1 MDKLVDEF
9 LYYLQYDRYKSV
21 RTVESYGDD
30 LGAFCLY
37 VHGLD
42 ESLDWDSVDSDIIRG
57 WMEEMMDRGNK
68 ATSVNRRLSS
78 LRTFYRFA
86 VSRKKLKHDPAYTI
100 KGPQKE
106 KPLPQYLREEE
117 MDRLLGN
124 EYWDDSF
131 EDLRSRMLILVFYS
145 TGIRLSE
152 LVGLDDSSID
162 YAQNQ
167 LKVLGKRNKERVI
180 PFGVELRESL
190 QNYQAVRNARFGV
203 DGGALFLNN
212 KAERMTQVQVREDV
226 KRSISKVST
235 MKKRSPHVLRHTF
248 ATAMLNNNSGIESVQ
263 KLLGH
268 ESVSTTEIYTHTTFE
283 QLKKVYAQ
291 AHPRGIADNGQ
302 SLEKLENSAKPESGN
317 D

>member
-9 LYYLQYDRYKSV
+9 LSYLKYDRCRSECTV
-21 RTVESYGDD
+21 RNYGDD
-30 LGAFCLY
+30 LGAFLLY

-42 ESLDWDSVDSDIIRG
+42 EGLDWEGVDADVIQG
-57 WMEEMMDRGNK
+57 WMEEMMDKGNK

-78 LRTFYRFA
+78 LRSFYRFA
-86 VSRKKLKHDPAYTI
+86 VSRKKLRHDPAYAI
-100 KGPQKE
+100 KGPKKE
-106 KPLPQYLREEE
+106 KPLPQYLREDE
-117 MDRLLGN
+117 MDRLLGDD
-124 EYWDDSF
+124 YWDGSF
-131 EDLRSRMLILVFYS
+131 GDLRSRMLILVFYS
-145 TGIRLSE
+145 TGIRVSE

-162 YAQNQ
+162 YVQNQ

-180 PFGVELRESL
+180 PFGDELREALLS
-190 QNYQAVRNARFGV
+190 YQSARNERFGV
-203 DGGALFLNN
+203 SGGALFLND
-212 KAERMTQVQVREDV
+212 KSERMTKDQVREDV

-248 ATAMLNNNSGIESVQ
+248 ATAMLNNDSCIESVQ

-283 QLKKVYAQ
+283 QLRKVYEQ
-291 AHPRGIADNGQ
+291 AHPRGVSEQCQ
-302 SLEKLENSAKPESGN
+302 SLSKKEKPVKPESGN